1 MVDEKKI
8 EANIFDRVQD
18 LIDQVTDTS
27 SLQLAIS
34 NCELKIQK
42 LESVNQL
49 KDKRAD
55 TDVKQ
60 LGLKVDNL
68 DLKLDSCQDL
78 ISQLQAD
85 FGLNSTEDIDS
96 QMNLLKVEL

>member
-1 MVDEKKI
+1 
-8 EANIFDRVQD
+8 
-18 LIDQVTDTS
+18 
-27 SLQLAIS
+27 
-34 NCELKIQK
+34 
-42 LESVNQL
+42 
-49 KDKRAD
+49 
-55 TDVKQ
+55 VKQ
-60 LGLKVDNL
+60 LGLKVDKL